1 MDNTSRNLIDSFLNK
16 HNNLIQ
22 LGLSMIFIHERKIKS
37 PRQFVD
43 SILIDSLKFNN
54 TMGFLYCIYNDF
66 YILEGEDVY
75 KLGCTKNMIQ
85 RSVSYTTCYSRPIV
99 IKHLSSKVDYYDIA
113 ESILFEKL
121 SKCRLYPRREFF
133 QCKLDVVI
141 QNINDTVTEIKD
153 GNILDLITKYNLWK
167 NKLCGIDLF
176 KLENDIINFMNLNDD
191 IMKSIFRNYVP
202 LVRRDV
208 DKKIMDKKI
217 REEKCTIGLNYL
229 LEKDINNNYITTKD
243 MQKIIVVKEIIGT
256 LGFDMKD
263 LTKMVKGSDFYA
275 NSKNLL
281 VNSNF
286 GKNYNDVQKLF
297 NKPRSKINTNLKGTY
312 LTSMLNSYL
321 GEFGFCIMSN
331 GNRIWNKKS
340 KKWVCIPEFTLNNF
354 KI

>member
-54 TMGFLYCIYNDF
+54 TRGFLYCIYNDF

-75 KLGCTKNMIQ
+75 KLGCTKNMIK
-85 RSVSYTTCYSRPIV
+85 RSTSYTTCYSRPIV

-153 GNILDLITKYNLWK
+153 GNILDLITKYDLWK
-167 NKLCGIDLF
+167 YKLCGIDLF
-176 KLENDIINFMNLNDD
+176 KLENDIINFMNLNGD

-202 LVRRDV
+202 LVHRNIAN
-208 DKKIMDKKI
+208 K
-217 REEKCTIGLNYL
+217 ETKCTVGLNYL
-229 LEKDINNNYITTKD
+229 LGKDVNNNCITTKD
-243 MQKIIVVKEIIGT
+243 MQKINVVKEIINT
-256 LGFDMKD
+256 LGFNLKD
-263 LTKMVKGSDFYA
+263 STKIVKGSDFYA
-275 NSKNLL
+275 NSNNLL
-281 VNSNF
+281 VSNNF
-286 GKNYNDVQKLF
+286 GKNYNDIQKLF

-321 GEFGFCIMSN
+321 GEFGLCIKSN
-331 GNRIWNKKS
+331 KNKKWD
-340 KKWVCIPEFTLNNF
+340 KIKNNWVAIPEFILY
-354 KI
+354 IDID

>member
-54 TMGFLYCIYNDF
+54 TRGFLYCIYNDF

-153 GNILDLITKYNLWK
+153 GNILDLITKYDLWDC
-167 NKLCGIDLF
+167 KLCGIDLF
-176 KLENDIINFMNLNDD
+176 KLENDVINFMNLNGD
-191 IMKSIFRNYVP
+191 IMNSIFRNYVP
-202 LVRRDV
+202 LVHRNIAN
-208 DKKIMDKKI
+208 K
-217 REEKCTIGLNYL
+217 ETKCTVGLNYL
-229 LEKDINNNYITTKD
+229 LGKDVNINCITTKD
-243 MQKIIVVKEIIGT
+243 MQKIIVVKEIINT
-256 LGFDMKD
+256 LGFDMED

-286 GKNYNDVQKLF
+286 GKNYNDIQKLF
-297 NKPRSKINTNLKGTY
+297 NKPRSKFNIKLKGTY
-312 LTSMLNSYL
+312 LTGMLNSYL
-321 GEFGFCIMSN
+321 DEFGLCITSTN
-331 GNRIWNKKS
+331 KRKWNVKLKKQVRTSDFVLRIKNI
-340 KKWVCIPEFTLNNF
+340 V
-354 KI
+354 